1 MPELTIHNLIKIAP
15 VISLVLIVIGLIVN
29 NILSLERD
37 KRKERRSHLDSI
49 IKIIYEVRDESLKF
63 HTSIERDISLSYVI
77 VFKINRV
84 DQLIRKSFTYCHVHK
99 NESPSAK
106 KNRNQKLDGCLIDFK
121 RSITLQHF
129 EKGDFGT
136 MELSEEQIIEINATA
151 VNFEFELND
160 QFDLFHSK

>member
-1 MPELTIHNLIKIAP
+1 M
-15 VISLVLIVIGLIVN
+15 
-29 NILSLERD
+29 
-37 KRKERRSHLDSI
+37 
-49 IKIIYEVRDESLKF
+49 
-63 HTSIERDISLSYVI
+63 
-77 VFKINRV
+77 
-84 DQLIRKSFTYCHVHK
+84 
-99 NESPSAK
+99 
-106 KNRNQKLDGCLIDFK
+106 IDFK